1 MRFGN
6 CSNHEIYI
14 SKCSKSISYI
24 SLYCSGGGETAL
36 ERCGG
41 VAEGDV
47 GLALSLLVHG
57 LGTGHAVCWN
67 GSGTDCPEDGA
78 QLPAL
83 QGLHTVAN
91 RLWSSQVCLNQ

>member
-1 MRFGN
+1 M
-6 CSNHEIYI
+6 
-14 SKCSKSISYI
+14 
-24 SLYCSGGGETAL
+24 

-41 VAEGDV
+41 VAERDL

-67 GSGTDCPEDGA
+67 GSGTDCPEDGT

-83 QGLHTVAN
+83 QGLHTAAN
-91 RLWSSQVCLNQ
+91 ICGCGLHRCVSISKNNIN